1 MNKQVICEIDGQYFG
16 LDSLYVRS
24 IETGQAEK
32 SLTATPVFCEGIIK
46 FRGEWAPLVD
56 LRILFNLNKT
66 ERSDKGQLIYLKTDC
81 GTIGYRVDKVVEIDT
96 IEENEVQT
104 IPIIVSTGKTA
115 YIAGACSHHDRIIV
129 IVDQKKL
136 ISEDDMKLIQ
146 NSLKAVY
153 EAEEEERR
161 RKEEEEAKRKAEEK
175 KKAETKEKAEENTD
189 DKTEENTKK
198 TEDSTEESKEDEDNP
213 AGD

>member
-46 FRGEWAPLVD
+46 FRGEWVPLVD
-56 LRILFNLNKT
+56 LRILFNLNKNQR
-66 ERSDKGQLIYLKTDC
+66 EDNGQLIYLKTDC
-81 GTIGYRVDKVVEIDT
+81 GTIGYRVDRVVEIDT
-96 IEENEVQT
+96 IEDNEVQS
-104 IPIIVSTGKTA
+104 IPIIVNTGKTA
-115 YIAGACSHHDRIIV
+115 YIAGACSHHERIIV
-129 IVDQKKL
+129 LVEQGKL
-136 ISEDDMKLIQ
+136 INEDDMKLIQ

-175 KKAETKEKAEENTD
+175 KKAEKESKAEGESEAEGES
-189 DKTEENTKK
+189 KPEGESETE
-198 TEDSTEESKEDEDNP
+198 EESK
-213 AGD
+213 A